1 LICVGVASYI
11 GSQTFVNLGG
21 ISATIPLTGVPL
33 PFISFGGS
41 SMISLSIAMGLLLL
55 VARQIKVEE
64 KRTIKNKKSKVDIPR
79 QY

>member
-1 LICVGVASYI
+1 
-11 GSQTFVNLGG
+11 
-21 ISATIPLTGVPL
+21 VPL